1 MHIYI
6 YNIYIYAYIYIIYA
20 YVNVYIHIYI
30 FMCIYNANIHGQFSH
45 FVNTSVPM
53 MNTCPRIGFF
63 GSSAAPAP
71 AAPALGATQ
80 LKAWDC
86 LNGLTIKKWEL
97 TSQKRGDLIK
107 LDLTS
112 IKVGM

>member
-1 MHIYI
+1 
-6 YNIYIYAYIYIIYA
+6 
-20 YVNVYIHIYI
+20 
-30 FMCIYNANIHGQFSH
+30 MCSNDEYLSKNRGPGNQK
-45 FVNTSVPM
+45 
-53 MNTCPRIGFF
+53 

-71 AAPALGATQ
+71 AAPALGAPQ
-80 LKAWDC
+80 LKAWEGTKIEVKQETLDC

-112 IKVGM
+112 IKVGI